1 MTDWK
6 QIGEDMYQGVGL
18 RLFAVDGEEAAIFDI
33 KTLTFDPRESQAAS
47 SVM

>member
-6 QIGEDMYQGVGL
+6 QIGEDTYQGVGL
-18 RLFAVDGEEAAIFDI
+18 RLFAVDGEEAAIFEI
-33 KTLTFDPRESQAAS
+33 KTLSFDPRESQAAS